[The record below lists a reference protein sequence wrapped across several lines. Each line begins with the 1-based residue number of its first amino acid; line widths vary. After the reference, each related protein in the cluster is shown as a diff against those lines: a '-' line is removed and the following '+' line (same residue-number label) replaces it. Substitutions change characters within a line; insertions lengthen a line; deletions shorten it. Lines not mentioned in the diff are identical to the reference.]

1 MTAPRRSG
9 PPADFT
15 TTATLLDGA
24 TVTIRRLLPTDYD
37 AVVAMETELT
47 AEERYLRFFTVHPTY
62 IGEWAL
68 SLTSPAEGVVALGAF
83 ETGELIGVANY
94 VEMKHQLDWA
104 EIAAVVAH
112 DQHERGVGT
121 ALLRELGRIARD
133 TGLHHFVADVLADNY
148 AMRRV
153 INDAGWPTTQH
164 RNGSVLSVE
173 INLDVIEKS
182 TEIGATTF
190 GPDPRT

>member
-1 MTAPRRSG
+1 MTAPRRCG
-9 PPADFT
+9 PADDFT

-24 TVTIRRLLPTDYD
+24 AVTIRRLLPADYH
-37 AVVAMETELT
+37 AVVALETELS

-83 ETGELIGVANY
+83 ETGKLIGVANY
-94 VEMKHQLDWA
+94 VEMKHQPGWA

-121 ALLRELGRIARD
+121 ALLRELGHIARRA
-133 TGLHHFVADVLADNY
+133 GQHHFVADVLAENY

-164 RNGSVLSVE
+164 RDGSVFSVE
-173 INLDVIEKS
+173 VNLDDIEDS
-182 TEIGATTF
+182 AEIAATTF
-190 GPDPRT
+190 GRDRGT